1 MGCKGSRHAPE
12 APDAVGP
19 VRTLLTS
26 QSQEKLGCAEAEK
39 ALEAV
44 LRQRRLQLWVLRAEL
59 VRSFETFGKMDPF
72 VIVEHLPKGGTTW
85 EFARTRTDWGGH
97 MAPTFN
103 HLCRSIEVDADD
115 VIRFRL
121 LEKNFGDLRAPTFCG
136 ESGATVR
143 QLLRGN
149 VQVSADYAEP
159 CKLKMVKGEEETG
172 FLVVQV
178 GLEDPSKSEAFARVS
193 AKRFESP
200 VAPVPGRSTLFGLKL
215 KEVATGMSRECWVG
229 KDLSRAHSELA
240 FYEQVKKLR
249 VPGSGIGFEPLLE
262 YLLQYEGVVE
272 VHCEGQKPK
281 EPPKQLMV
289 LENPGVRDILGSTY
303 RRVDLKLGHSAST
316 SVTGSRLQQL
326 KQTLMEGLRPGSG
339 DGFCLERFQGGPASL
354 ESADPLLDVGGD
366 MLKSEAIRHKA
377 RKAMLQRLPG
387 PDVLMYF
394 VDLQKLSSSTPGES
408 AIMAEKLLSQLVFR
422 LAGLAVACRRAPA
435 PQLWLGT
442 SLALSLDTGAG
453 VVPPQATVKL
463 FGWGQA
469 NLTTPEQHQALPPA
483 ERRERAGKWRE
494 FISSID
500 KVGWEAARAYRH
512 RFNNAAGWTEVKFV
526 VADFDA
532 LSNAD
537 FIGQVSIHLDK
548 TSSIAGHQQ
557 VLHLVDRSGNP
568 VIGKNGLPATLTCA
582 IQFHPLPEGRLSA
595 VWRVHVLSAAN
606 LPSRDL
612 SGSSDPWVSLYATGK
627 EGSQAFCFQQ
637 RSSVLPRNLDP
648 QWDEMFELPVARPGE
663 QFLAEALE
671 EAAPGLGVAVTQS
684 AEKILPCAVGSG
696 LIAAATGIKE
706 EKAAFSAWSTAAA
719 HAADRAARGLAR
731 GGRSPVAPAAG
742 VAEGDGTVEP
752 IFSDGLRSLPDRSAC
767 TGWSLLGTCQ

>member
-1 MGCKGSRHAPE
+1 MIYPKCKELSKSDE
-12 APDAVGP
+12 
-19 VRTLLTS
+19 S
-26 QSQEKLGCAEAEK
+26 
-39 ALEAV
+39 AV
-44 LRQRRLQLWVLRAEL
+44 LAEY
-59 VRSFETFGKMDPF
+59 
-72 VIVEHLPKGGTTW
+72 
-85 EFARTRTDWGGH
+85 
-97 MAPTFN
+97 
-103 HLCRSIEVDADD
+103 
-115 VIRFRL
+115 
-121 LEKNFGDLRAPTFCG
+121 
-136 ESGATVR
+136 
-143 QLLRGN
+143 Q
-149 VQVSADYAEP
+149 
-159 CKLKMVKGEEETG
+159 
-172 FLVVQV
+172 
-178 GLEDPSKSEAFARVS
+178 
-193 AKRFESP
+193 SP
-200 VAPVPGRSTLFGLKL
+200 
-215 KEVATGMSRECWVG
+215 
-229 KDLSRAHSELA
+229 
-240 FYEQVKKLR
+240 
-249 VPGSGIGFEPLLE
+249 
-262 YLLQYEGVVE
+262 
-272 VHCEGQKPK
+272 
-281 EPPKQLMV
+281 
-289 LENPGVRDILGSTY
+289 
-303 RRVDLKLGHSAST
+303 
-316 SVTGSRLQQL
+316 
-326 KQTLMEGLRPGSG
+326 GLRPGSG

-408 AIMAEKLLSQLVFR
+408 AIMTEKLLSQAKDDDDDDDDDRDNQPGQVGVHYLAHLLWMVAPKFCVDLADMLAR
-422 LAGLAVACRRAPA
+422 LDAFFGKQVY
-435 PQLWLGT
+435 
-442 SLALSLDTGAG
+442 
-453 VVPPQATVKL
+453 VPPQATVKL

-548 TSSIAGHQQ
+548 ASSLAGHEQ

-671 EAAPGLGVAVTQS
+671 EAAPGLGAAVTQS

-696 LIAAATGIKE
+696 LIAAATGVKE
-706 EKAAFSAWSTAAA
+706 EKAAFSAWSIAAA

-742 VAEGDGTVEP
+742 VTEGDGTVEP